1 VFPLVGGSTHTKQL
15 QTIQKLKQTPAAP
28 ANCEFWHW
36 HGILRFGYF
45 GLWLWVIGLWV
56 GYGRLI
62 EVIEAHCSSYSALR
76 TER

>member
-1 VFPLVGGSTHTKQL
+1 VFPLVGGSTDTKQR

-45 GLWLWVIGLWV
+45 GLWV